1 MMKYIIPGL
10 ILAGAIIFGA
20 IQNADSQV
28 YNGPPEPTAL
38 VCAYN
43 ASGPPIPT
51 PGQFYYIQC
60 NSSGQIIVE

>member
-1 MMKYIIPGL
+1 MIKYVILGL
-10 ILAGAIIFGA
+10 ILAGALIFGA

-43 ASGPPIPT
+43 VTAPSPVAGK
-51 PGQFYYIQC
+51 FYYIQC
-60 NSSGQIIVE
+60 DSSGRIIVE